1 MDGFHKVLVRE
12 KNPGAIGF
20 VEVLEAR
27 EEAFAAKMLRIS
39 VALAIEQWARRME
52 TRQKERFGEEFV
64 IVGHQPMDFVTA
76 LMAVRYGHDPDF
88 WPEGFT
94 PADFE
99 RALGW
104 ERGRIPSHV
113 LKALQVYRPPIAG
126 GSELTDYMEAQLGN
140 HLFRTQLTTTIA
152 WAASTAYTVGTI
164 RRAVTWNDTL
174 FEVVAVSGTGTS
186 GATEPVWNTTIGAE
200 TTDNPGAN
208 QVVWQA
214 IKIGVPKRSHFIAL
228 FTAAP
233 GETGGGTEVSGGS
246 YARVQHAPTDANWN
260 ASTQVG
266 GAGRIDNA
274 AAITFPAPTANWG
287 IVTDMADMTRLTGGN
302 MTMYTPLTTA
312 KTVNNG
318 DPAPNFAIGAF
329 DIDWS

>member
-1 MDGFHKVLVRE
+1 MDGFHKVLVKE

-27 EEAFAAKMLRIS
+27 EKAFAAKMLRVS
-39 VALAIEQWARRME
+39 VAPAIEQWARRME
-52 TRQKERFGEEFV
+52 SRQKERFGEDFV

-76 LMAVRYGHDPDF
+76 LMAVRYGHDPEQ

-113 LKALQVYRPPIAG
+113 LKALQVYRPMIGG
-126 GSELTDYMEAQLGN
+126 GSELTDYMEAQIGN
-140 HLFRTQLTTTIA
+140 HLFRTQLTTTTA
-152 WAASTAYTVGTI
+152 WAASTAYSVGDI
-164 RRAVTWNDTL
+164 RRAVAWNDTL
-174 FEVVAVSGTGTS
+174 FECVVAGTS
-186 GATEPVWNTTIGAE
+186 GGAEPTWSTTIGAE
-200 TTDNPGAN
+200 TTDNT
-208 QVVWQA
+208 VTWQA

-233 GETGGGTEVSGGS
+233 GETGGGTEVAGGS
-246 YARVQHAPTDANWN
+246 YARVQHAPTDANWT
-260 ASTQVG
+260 ASAQVS
-266 GAGRIDNA
+266 GAGRNDNA

-287 IVTDMADMTRLTGGN
+287 SVTDTAIMSRLTGGN
-302 MTMYTPLTTA
+302 MILYTPLTTA